1 MEYVDE
7 ELVPLPAEPD
17 PDAGRSVARSVAVV
31 HSWVVDEPARVVEE
45 VVAYYPETGGR
56 DVELVVEVPEQG
68 HWETRMADGREP
80 AFQGPLPPEE
90 MSGLGEVPGTWEVAV
105 WVPWTEAEIAERAAL
120 AEEAEAAREAY
131 EQREL
136 WLACAPDEQAA
147 QDDAICALYELCEAQ
162 REVMESQDDAIC
174 AVYEMMGGV

>member
-7 ELVPLPAEPD
+7 DLVPLAAEPD
-17 PDAGRSVARSVAVV
+17 PETGGSVARSVAVV

-45 VVAYYPETGGR
+45 VVAYYPETGGG

-80 AFQGPLPPEE
+80 AFRGPLPPEE
-90 MSGLGEVPGTWEVAV
+90 MSGLGEVPGTWDVEV
-105 WVPWTEAEIAERAAL
+105 WVPWTGEELAERARL
-120 AEEAEAAREAY
+120 AAEAEAAREAF
-131 EQREL
+131 EAREV
-136 WLACAPDEQAA
+136 WLASAPGEQAA

-162 REVMESQDDAIC
+162 RGVIESQDDAIC
-174 AVYEMMGGV
+174 AVYEMIGA